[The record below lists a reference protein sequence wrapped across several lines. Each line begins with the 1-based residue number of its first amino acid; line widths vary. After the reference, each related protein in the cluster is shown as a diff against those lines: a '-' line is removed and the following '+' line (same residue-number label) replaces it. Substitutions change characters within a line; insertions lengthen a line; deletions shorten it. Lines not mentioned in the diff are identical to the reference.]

1 MTEIKKQEIEIINQI
16 QDRYVKQLIESI
28 NNSDNLKEVYLTS
41 PTGTGK
47 SKMIAKLIN
56 SEWGK
61 KHFFVITTL
70 SRGELNIQLNDSLQ
84 QDCNSNDFIV
94 YGDSQLKAN
103 TILKPEDLQVAI
115 QEKANNRPIIWIRDE
130 GHIATNN
137 FKIALENMYEHII
150 NVSATNDIP
159 GIECDFSS
167 TCMLRTPI
175 VEKTGDVGV
184 ALDKLLE
191 IKEQHKVVPHYNPC
205 AVFRCINNPTL
216 HNQIITECDKRGL
229 KYIDLN
235 EDDTVSMK
243 ELCKDDNEYDVII
256 NKMKIVEGVDLKRA
270 HVMYLGNIPSNRS
283 TIIQFAGRARRNAL
297 LWKKD
302 FDIFDKKYS
311 DLYNSTRNCYI
322 FFNVD
327 CKSADEQQRVEDALR
342 NAFRDTLSVE
352 EFTVGT
358 KLEVVNGQLLNGIY
372 VYQLLGQT
380 GTFIVVHDDHLDC
393 NVVNPLSNFY
403 NTEEREIGVIPT
415 KGYKIIE
422 QELWGEHVVGYYDT
436 SKNVEIPYSIYV
448 PYKQKFND
456 YESAAISCEYF
467 KYLSDC
473 KKWTTIKSISDFLD
487 KTSSTAVAFID
498 NKYKEELDYGI
509 QFIKE
514 HHLSSGKNNFNFN
527 KICNS
532 CLGWLVEFYAKYLI
546 FGRDFLFDEIKEAQ
560 GEAKTDEENQSII
573 FYACYLKYKHIMM
586 NAFGDIIAKFI
597 KGPSISDYI
606 KEDYKEFVNTVIAL
620 AKRTQDFLI
629 NQLHLQFRKDGLLF
643 DEKLSIKNITGK
655 ADFITEDTIVD
666 LKTTNNI
673 TKRYIRQ
680 VLFYHYLST
689 KRSDLNVKRV
699 IVYDCVSNS
708 YVEIPINVKNYTD
721 YYNPISKLDDSNL
734 PVTTREKLNDKILL
748 QSVDKKKLLSQW
760 VEYGKFRWG
769 ENKVFFINGEIDTKT
784 DKQKQAEM
792 LLLKYASE
800 NSKCV
805 LWDRILND
813 FRFERGF
820 KEIYTSQGSVRD
832 LIQKHINVN
841 KGKEFFI
848 NILPLYPEKY
858 NGTLQSQWINY
869 LCTHAPLIRF
879 EDKIYYVCDSNVDE
893 LIVCS
898 KLNEEKLTESVYYNQ
913 YETYLHK
920 QLPKQYKQLAN
931 EFIDE
936 ETLKWCERICREIN
950 PDSYFVDRQIES
962 YIYTPIYN
970 AIKQEFD
977 NSNRSIIISKRYIGL
992 ILNAIINKLPK
1003 GNKRMRNQ
1011 FKKLKSLILE
1021 WTENLI

>member
-1 MTEIKKQEIEIINQI
+1 M
-16 QDRYVKQLIESI
+16 
-28 NNSDNLKEVYLTS
+28 
-41 PTGTGK
+41 
-47 SKMIAKLIN
+47 
-56 SEWGK
+56 
-61 KHFFVITTL
+61 
-70 SRGELNIQLNDSLQ
+70 
-84 QDCNSNDFIV
+84 
-94 YGDSQLKAN
+94 
-103 TILKPEDLQVAI
+103 
-115 QEKANNRPIIWIRDE
+115 
-130 GHIATNN
+130 
-137 FKIALENMYEHII
+137 
-150 NVSATNDIP
+150 
-159 GIECDFSS
+159 
-167 TCMLRTPI
+167 
-175 VEKTGDVGV
+175 
-184 ALDKLLE
+184 
-191 IKEQHKVVPHYNPC
+191 
-205 AVFRCINNPTL
+205 
-216 HNQIITECDKRGL
+216 
-229 KYIDLN
+229 
-235 EDDTVSMK
+235 
-243 ELCKDDNEYDVII
+243 
-256 NKMKIVEGVDLKRA
+256 
-270 HVMYLGNIPSNRS
+270 
-283 TIIQFAGRARRNAL
+283 
-297 LWKKD
+297 
-302 FDIFDKKYS
+302 
-311 DLYNSTRNCYI
+311 
-322 FFNVD
+322 
-327 CKSADEQQRVEDALR
+327 
-342 NAFRDTLSVE
+342 
-352 EFTVGT
+352 
-358 KLEVVNGQLLNGIY
+358 
-372 VYQLLGQT
+372 
-380 GTFIVVHDDHLDC
+380 
-393 NVVNPLSNFY
+393 
-403 NTEEREIGVIPT
+403 
-415 KGYKIIE
+415 
-422 QELWGEHVVGYYDT
+422 WGEHVVSYYDT
-436 SKNVEIPYSIYV
+436 NKNVEIPYSAYV

-473 KKWTTIKSISDFLD
+473 KKWTTIKSISNFLD
-487 KTSSTAVAFID
+487 KSSSTAVAFID
-498 NKYKEELDYGI
+498 NKYKEELDYGV

-514 HHLSSGKNNFNFN
+514 HHLSTGKNNFNFN

-573 FYACYLKYKHIMM
+573 FYACYLKYKHIMI
-586 NAFGDIIAKFI
+586 NTFGSVIAKFI

-734 PVTTREKLNDKILL
+734 PTIAREELNDKILL

-760 VEYGKFRWG
+760 AKYGKFRWG

-820 KEIYTSQGSVRD
+820 KEIYKSADSVRD

-841 KGKEFFI
+841 KGKEFLI
-848 NILPLYPEKY
+848 NILLLYPEKD

-869 LCTHAPLIRF
+869 LWIYAPLIRF

-898 KLNEEKLTESVYYNQ
+898 KLNEEKLTGSVYYNQ
-913 YETYLHK
+913 YETYLHR

-931 EFIDE
+931 EFIDK
-936 ETLKWCERICREIN
+936 ETLEWCETICREIN
-950 PDSYFVDRQIES
+950 PDSYLADGQIES

-970 AIKQEFD
+970 AIKQEFN
-977 NSNRSIIISKRYIGL
+977 NSNRSIIINKRYIGI
-992 ILNAIINKLPK
+992 ILKAIINKLPK
-1003 GNKRMRNQ
+1003 NNKRMLKQ
-1011 FKKLKSLILE
+1011 FKKIRQLKSLILE
-1021 WTENLI
+1021 WAENLI